1 VHGGVHGD
9 ASLGREGAR
18 RGRRGLAS
26 ILVLLDCLLAQ
37 RKGDGMAREV
47 AASATGPAE
56 TFDTGGGD
64 RARAGD

>member
-9 ASLGREGAR
+9 GYLSREGAR
-18 RGRRGLAS
+18 RGWRVLAR
-26 ILVLLDCLLAQ
+26 IMVLLDCLLAQ

-56 TFDTGGGD
+56 TFDVGGGD
-64 RARAGD
+64 RARADD